1 MITNGIFTGCLT
13 TKEKVK
19 EIQDEIEH
27 LNSQLRFMRN
37 SCPHID
43 FSTQHIGS
51 TGNFDPSDDGYVKR
65 YECLE
70 CGKVWFE
77 DV

>member
-1 MITNGIFTGCLT
+1 MT

-19 EIQDEIEH
+19 EIQNNIEH
-27 LNSQLRFMRN
+27 LNSQVRLIRN
-37 SCPHID
+37 SCPHVDLSIE
-43 FSTQHIGS
+43 HIGS
-51 TGNFDPSDDGYVKR
+51 TGNFDPTDDGYVKR

>member
-1 MITNGIFTGCLT
+1 MT

-19 EIQDEIEH
+19 EIQNNIEH
-27 LNSQLRFMRN
+27 LNSQVRLIRN
-37 SCPHID
+37 SCHHVDLSI
-43 FSTQHIGS
+43 QHIGS
-51 TGNFDPSDDGYVKR
+51 TGNFDPTDDGYVKR

>member
-1 MITNGIFTGCLT
+1 MT

-19 EIQDEIEH
+19 EIQDYIQRLNAEILYIRET
-27 LNSQLRFMRN
+27 
-37 SCPHID
+37 CPHTDVTIE
-43 FSTQHIGS
+43 HIGS

-70 CGKVWFE
+70 CGKVWFK